1 MQEEPKR
8 KDIYRKA
15 TKSYKPKNDKKDSI
29 ININGTEEETGT
41 TKTSKGK
48 KVRWKE
54 DVEVNI
60 VENWKIY
67 NVVEDE
73 ES

>member
-8 KDIYRKA
+8 KDLKRKA
-15 TKSYKPKNDKKDSI
+15 TKSYKSKSDKKDSI

-60 VENWKIY
+60 IENWKIY